1 MTFQNIWNIYQ
12 KNSFVGEYYG
22 DNFLCIENRKLIT
35 EADKYFK
42 IKMKTSVLLLVYI
55 NQKRR

>member
-1 MTFQNIWNIYQ
+1 MTFQNIWKIYQ

-42 IKMKTSVLLLVYI
+42 NKK
-55 NQKRR
+55 